1 MASLSL
7 KISIPEKNTIKTIQ
21 FDPSTLVYEACHL
34 ITEKIAEVNQGLGS
48 SKDYGLF
55 LTDDDPKKG
64 VWLEAGRRLDY
75 YLLRNGVSLT
85 IPRMNSLIV
94 GKGRQEQS
102 GRNDMK
108 ERVGDIKRK
117 KSGRWRWKRDILG
130 IEGERDRA
138 RDSGVKQDRVF
149 VRTRKNKKRMEREK
163 GEIGGLF
170 ERVRDEIFCDRV
182 HASSTCNELVCCYR
196 I

>member
-75 YLLRNGVSLT
+75 YLLRNGVSPTACRTNL
-85 IPRMNSLIV
+85 LIV
-94 GKGRQEQS
+94 GKG
-102 GRNDMK
+102 G
-108 ERVGDIKRK
+108 KR
-117 KSGRWRWKRDILG
+117 G
-130 IEGERDRA
+130 
-138 RDSGVKQDRVF
+138 
-149 VRTRKNKKRMEREK
+149 
-163 GEIGGLF
+163 
-170 ERVRDEIFCDRV
+170 
-182 HASSTCNELVCCYR
+182 
-196 I
+196 